1 MKRILAALLG
11 IIVFAPGVVLAHEG
25 EDHMKH
31 NKVMGTVA
39 SVDAEKGRLEIK
51 MKDGKSETITCD
63 KSTKV
68 MMGDKPA
75 AIGDV
80 KVGARVVVTT
90 MDHSGMKM
98 AMEVRLPA
106 AKTEPASAK

>member
-1 MKRILAALLG
+1 MKRILVVLLG
-11 IIVFAPGVVLAHEG
+11 VIVFASGVVVAHDG

-39 SVDAEKGRLEIK
+39 SVDVEKGRLEIK
-51 MKDGKSETITCD
+51 VKDGKPEIISVD
-63 KSTKV
+63 KNTKV
-68 MMGDKPA
+68 MKGDKPA

-80 KVGARVVVTT
+80 TVGARVVVTT
-90 MDHSGMKM
+90 MDHSGVKM

-106 AKTEPASAK
+106 PNTEPAPAK